1 MVAGEES
8 EVEVLAGVLGLRG
21 TRSEMGG
28 EEKRIRWNM
37 GRAGQ
42 WAQMFHPQISPLP
55 NGPVPQMGRLS

>member
-1 MVAGEES
+1 MVARRARRRAD
-8 EVEVLAGVLGLRG
+8 EVEVLAGVFGWG

-42 WAQMFHPQISPLP
+42 WAHMFYP
-55 NGPVPQMGRLS
+55 NQPTS